1 MGRAVISENLMVFS
15 DVSPSV
21 EEAWIPASRT
31 LSVNGSANVQGST
44 KGTLDA
50 NDFFAMFDEIWSK
63 LLMLAKE
70 LRDTMQFY
78 NQKKQELSWGLE
90 INTLQQS
97 VKAID
102 DSYGAAKAGAI
113 CGMIAGG
120 LMVGGAAI
128 GGMFAK
134 GGGIRGGALFAD
146 ASMTVGNSMGKVA
159 DGIGTWAS
167 GSETRKADTEKAIA
181 ELQNKGAQSYAKTLD
196 DTLMKAREIM
206 QQMMDMGRN
215 LVEVF
220 SQVLRAI
227 SR

>member
-1 MGRAVISENLMVFS
+1 MSRAVISENSMVFL
-15 DVSPSV
+15 DVSLTI
-21 EEAWIPASRT
+21 EETGIPANRT
-31 LSVNGSANVQGST
+31 LSVNDSVNVQGSG
-44 KGTLDA
+44 KGALDA
-50 NDFFAMFDEIWSK
+50 NDFFAMFDEIWGK
-63 LLMLAKE
+63 LLMLAKQ
-70 LRDTMQFY
+70 LRDTIQFY

-113 CGMIAGG
+113 
-120 LMVGGAAI
+120 
-128 GGMFAK
+128 GGMFA
-134 GGGIRGGALFAD
+134 GVLTVGGAFFSEAG
-146 ASMTVGNSMGKVA
+146 MTVGNAMGQVA
-159 DGIGTWAS
+159 NGIGSWAS
-167 GSETRKADTEKAIA
+167 GSETRKADAEKAIA

-206 QQMMDMGRN
+206 QQMMEMGRN
-215 LVEVF
+215 IVEVF

>member
-1 MGRAVISENLMVFS
+1 MNRAVISVVPMVFL
-15 DVSPSV
+15 DVNPSI
-21 EEAWIPASRT
+21 EECGIPTDRT
-31 LSVNGSANVQGST
+31 LSVNGSVDVQVST

-63 LLMLAKE
+63 LLMLAKQ

-113 CGMIAGG
+113 GGICAGM
-120 LMVGGAAI
+120 LTVGGAFYGEA
-128 GGMFAK
+128 G
-134 GGGIRGGALFAD
+134 
-146 ASMTVGNSMGKVA
+146 MTVGNAMGQMA
-159 DGIGTWAS
+159 NGIGTWVS
-167 GSETRKADTEKAIA
+167 GSETRKADAEKAIA

>member
-15 DVSPSV
+15 DVSPTV
-21 EEAWIPASRT
+21 EETRIPASRT

-50 NDFFAMFDEIWSK
+50 NDFFTMFDEIWRK

-113 CGMIAGG
+113 GGMFAGG
-120 LMVGGAAI
+120 LMAGGAAI
-128 GGMFAK
+128 GGMFA
-134 GGGIRGGALFAD
+134 GGHFFGEAA
-146 ASMTVGNSMGKVA
+146 MTVGNSMGKVA

-167 GSETRKADTEKAIA
+167 GSETRKADAEKAIA

>member
-1 MGRAVISENLMVFS
+1 MSRGVISENSMVFS
-15 DVSPSV
+15 DVSPTI
-21 EEAWIPASRT
+21 EETWIPDNRM
-31 LSVNGSANVQGST
+31 LSVNGSVNVQGST

-50 NDFFAMFDEIWSK
+50 NDLFAMFDEIWSK

-102 DSYGAAKAGAI
+102 DSYGAAKAGAT
-113 CGMIAGG
+113 
-120 LMVGGAAI
+120 
-128 GGMFAK
+128 GGMFA
-134 GGGIRGGALFAD
+134 GMLAVGGAFFGEAG
-146 ASMTVGNSMGKVA
+146 MTVGNAMGQVA
-159 DGIGTWAS
+159 NGIGTWAS
-167 GSETRKADTEKAIA
+167 GSETRTADAEKAIA

-206 QQMMDMGRN
+206 QQMIEFGRN
-215 LVEVF
+215 LVEGV

>member
-1 MGRAVISENLMVFS
+1 MGRAVISENSTVFL
-15 DVSPSV
+15 DVSPTIG
-21 EEAWIPASRT
+21 EAGILVNRT
-31 LSVNGSANVQGST
+31 LSVNGSVNVKGSS

-50 NDFFAMFDEIWSK
+50 NDSFTMFDEIWSK
-63 LLMLAKE
+63 LLMLAKK

-78 NQKKQELSWGLE
+78 NQKKQELSWELE

-97 VKAID
+97 VKALD
-102 DSYGAAKAGAI
+102 DSYGAAKSG
-113 CGMIAGG
+113 
-120 LMVGGAAI
+120 AI
-128 GGMFAK
+128 GGMLA
-134 GGGIRGGALFAD
+134 GGLTVGGAFFGEGG
-146 ASMTVGNSMGKVA
+146 MTVGNAMGQVA
-159 DGIGTWAS
+159 NGIGSWAS
-167 GSETRKADTEKAIA
+167 GSETRKADAEKAIA

-206 QQMMDMGRN
+206 QQMMEMGRN

>member
-1 MGRAVISENLMVFS
+1 MGRAVITENSTVFQ
-15 DVSPSV
+15 DLSPTI
-21 EEAWIPASRT
+21 EAAGIPVDRT
-31 LSVNGSANVQGST
+31 LSVNGSVNVQGNT

-63 LLMLAKE
+63 LLMLAKQ

-113 CGMIAGG
+113 GGMSAGV
-120 LMVGGAAI
+120 LTVGGAFFGEA
-128 GGMFAK
+128 G
-134 GGGIRGGALFAD
+134 
-146 ASMTVGNSMGKVA
+146 MTVGNAMGQVTN
-159 DGIGTWAS
+159 GIGTWAS

>member
-1 MGRAVISENLMVFS
+1 MSRAVISENSMVFL
-15 DVSPSV
+15 DVSPTI
-21 EEAWIPASRT
+21 EETGNPANRT
-31 LSVNGSANVQGST
+31 LSVNDSVNVQGGC
-44 KGTLDA
+44 KGALDA
-50 NDFFAMFDEIWSK
+50 NDFFAMFDEIWIK
-63 LLMLAKE
+63 LLMLAKQ

-97 VKAID
+97 LKAID

-113 CGMIAGG
+113 
-120 LMVGGAAI
+120 
-128 GGMFAK
+128 GGMFA
-134 GGGIRGGALFAD
+134 GVLTVGGAFFGEAG
-146 ASMTVGNSMGKVA
+146 MTVGNAMGQVA
-159 DGIGTWAS
+159 NGIGSWAS
-167 GSETRKADTEKAIA
+167 GSETRKADAEKTIA

-206 QQMMDMGRN
+206 QQMMEMGRN

>member
-15 DVSPSV
+15 NVSPTV
-21 EEAWIPASRT
+21 EETWTSASRT

-50 NDFFAMFDEIWSK
+50 NDFFSMFDEIWSK

-97 VKAID
+97 EKAID

-113 CGMIAGG
+113 GGMLAGG
-120 LMVGGAAI
+120 LMVSGGAI
-128 GGMFAK
+128 GGMFAGELIA
-134 GGGIRGGALFAD
+134 GGPFFGEVA
-146 ASMTVGNSMGKVA
+146 MTVGNSMGKVA

-167 GSETRKADTEKAIA
+167 GSETRKADAEKAIA
-181 ELQNKGAQSYAKTLD
+181 ELQNKGSQSYAKTLD
-196 DTLMKAREIM
+196 DTLVKAREIM

>member
-15 DVSPSV
+15 DVSPTV
-21 EEAWIPASRT
+21 EETWIPANRT
-31 LSVNGSANVQGST
+31 LSVNGSVNVQGST

-78 NQKKQELSWGLE
+78 NQKKQEQSWGLE

-113 CGMIAGG
+113 
-120 LMVGGAAI
+120 
-128 GGMFAK
+128 GGMFA
-134 GGGIRGGALFAD
+134 GMLTVGGAFFGEAG
-146 ASMTVGNSMGKVA
+146 MTIGNAMGQVA
-159 DGIGTWAS
+159 NGIGTWAS
-167 GSETRKADTEKAIA
+167 GSETRKADAEKAIA
-181 ELQNKGAQSYAKTLD
+181 ELQSKGAQSYAKTLD

-215 LVEVF
+215 IVEVF
-220 SQVLRAI
+220 SHVLRAI
-227 SR
+227 SS